1 MIKFR
6 GLDFPRDIKIFIT
19 TPISAHNWRKKVNKI
34 GFSEIIHNIKRSKDS
49 EIADDR
55 FIEILTNN
63 HKVMRAYLRRITKDP
78 NPCMITSLVLL
89 DICVKN
95 NIVATLVVGADKED
109 NSVIGHSWI
118 EVNGSA
124 INEADKSLKK
134 YTRMM
139 EI

>member
-19 TPISAHNWRKKVNKI
+19 TPIAAHNWRKKVSKI
-34 GFSEIIHNIKRSKDS
+34 GFNEIIRSIKRSKDS

-55 FIEILTNN
+55 FIEVLTNN
-63 HKVMRAYLRRITKDP
+63 HKVIRAYLRRITKDP

-89 DICVKN
+89 DICIKN
-95 NIVATLVVGADKED
+95 NIAATLVVGADKED
-109 NSVIGHSWI
+109 NSVVGHSWI

-124 INEADKSLKK
+124 INESDKSLKK